1 MTINA
6 PEDSAIRQAAA
17 ALMPQLKD
25 DLMQLARIPSVA
37 TDGWFVW
44 PLVVAY
50 FVIIC
55 GVLGIA
61 AAVG

>member
-1 MTINA
+1 MGHGLMLMFSPTNVVVVGGL
-6 PEDSAIRQAAA
+6 AIAGVGIDKYLR
-17 ALMPQLKD
+17 
-25 DLMQLARIPSVA
+25 
-37 TDGWFVW
+37 FVG